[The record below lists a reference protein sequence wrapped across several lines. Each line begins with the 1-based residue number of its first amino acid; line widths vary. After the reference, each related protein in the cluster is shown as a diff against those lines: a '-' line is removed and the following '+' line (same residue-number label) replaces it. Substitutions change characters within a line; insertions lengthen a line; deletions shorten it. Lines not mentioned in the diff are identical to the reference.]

1 MTVRLP
7 ESRLTKRS
15 SLGQMVA
22 QSTMLLMISIGL
34 LILLLALLIL
44 FHQNANATKGYSLRT
59 LERERHHLLL
69 ELETVNMEIA
79 RAQALTSLETDKQL
93 EAMAEPRQ
101 TQYAPTDIDVAC
113 RP

>member
-7 ESRLTKRS
+7 ESRLLKRS
-15 SLGQMVA
+15 SLGQMVT
-22 QSTMLLMISIGL
+22 QSTMLLMVSIGS

-59 LERERHHLLL
+59 LERERHHLML

-79 RAQALTSLETDKQL
+79 RAQALTTLEGDPQL
-93 EAMAEPRQ
+93 EAMAVPRQ
-101 TQYAPTDIDVAC
+101 TKYAQPDINVA
-113 RP
+113 RKL